1 MFYKTI
7 RRRKRH
13 KRQLTDAWRTTFLRP
28 TTLFRRRRQTFTF
41 WQNATGSTFYEAK
54 WKHEKKQM
62 VWINCRNG
70 WPSYGRETWNVL
82 IIWIKKFI
90 RCLGVWV
97 DNNNKESTL
106 FQSRRSVAVPD
117 LIREPDEYTPKS
129 PTLLHTT
136 GSRVKHGMTR
146 CASASIGKRCFHSSL
161 YHRKIE
167 DKPISHTPKTANDPS

>member
-13 KRQLTDAWRTTFLRP
+13 KRQLTDAWRTTFQRP

-97 DNNNKESTL
+97 DNNNNKESTL
-106 FQSRRSVAVPD
+106 FQSRRSVTVILN
-117 LIREPDEYTPKS
+117 LIQDPVYGATLQNWKS
-129 PTLLHTT
+129 QKVNEGVYILDPESSSGWQLPT
-136 GSRVKHGMTR
+136 
-146 CASASIGKRCFHSSL
+146 AWIGRGCSHF
-161 YHRKIE
+161 I
-167 DKPISHTPKTANDPS
+167 IS